1 MNPFTLFIIGILQA
15 ILLLLLAPL
24 YSGFARVMRAKIH
37 SRTGPPLMQ
46 NYRDIRKLMT
56 RQEVVSE
63 QAGWIFRVT
72 PYVNLACMFL
82 AAMVIP
88 ALTTASPLEAAG
100 DLILIVYLF
109 ALPRFFLAIA
119 GLESGSTMAG
129 IGARRELLI
138 SALVEPILLL
148 VIFVM
153 ALLAGTTNLGRI
165 STEVA
170 TGVFPFSLASEVAT
184 GVFPFSLAYL
194 LGLAAFAFA
203 AYIEMGKLPFDLGE
217 AEQELQEGPLAEYS
231 GRSLAILKWSVYLK
245 QLVLV
250 ALFMALFIPFG
261 AMTEL
266 SVVGFI
272 LALIVFPLKAALWYF
287 IAAIFEN
294 AMARTRFMNAPAVV
308 WMALGMALLSFVFYL
323 ANV

>member
-1 MNPFTLFIIGILQA
+1 MNPFIFFLIGLVQA

-24 YSGFARVMRAKIH
+24 YSGFARVMRAKMH
-37 SRTGPPLMQ
+37 SRQGPPLMQ

-63 QAGWIFRVT
+63 QAGWIFRAM
-72 PYVNLACMFL
+72 PYVNLACMFV
-82 AAMVIP
+82 AAMIIP
-88 ALTTASPLEAAG
+88 VLITASPLEAAG

-109 ALPRFFLAIA
+109 ALPRFFFAVA
-119 GLESGSTMAG
+119 GFESGSTMAG
-129 IGARRELLI
+129 VGARRELLV

-153 ALLAGTTNLGRI
+153 ALLSGTTNLGRI
-165 STEVA
+165 STDVA
-170 TGVFPFSLASEVAT
+170 TGAFPY
-184 GVFPFSLAYL
+184 SLAYL

-231 GRSLAILKWSVYLK
+231 GRSLAILKWSIYLK
-245 QLVLV
+245 QFVLV
-250 ALFMALFIPFG
+250 ALFLALFLPFG
-261 AMTEL
+261 AMTHL
-266 SVVGFI
+266 SVLGFI
-272 LALIVFPLKAALWYF
+272 LALIVFPLKAVLWYF

-294 AMARTRFMNAPAVV
+294 AMARTRFINSPALV

>member
-1 MNPFTLFIIGILQA
+1 MNPFWLFIIGVVQA
-15 ILLLLLAPL
+15 LLLLLLAPL
-24 YSGFARVMRAKIH
+24 YSGFARVMRAKMH
-37 SRTGPPLMQ
+37 SRHGPPIMQ
-46 NYRDIRKLMT
+46 NYRDVTKLMT

-72 PYVNLACMFL
+72 PYVSLACMFL
-82 AAMVIP
+82 AAMIIP
-88 ALTTASPLEAAG
+88 VLTTASPLEAAG

-109 ALPRFFLAIA
+109 ALPRFFFAVA
-119 GLESGSTMAG
+119 GFESGSTFAG
-129 IGARRELLI
+129 ISARRELLI

-170 TGVFPFSLASEVAT
+170 TGTFPY
-184 GVFPFSLAYL
+184 SLAYL

-231 GRSLAILKWSVYLK
+231 GRSLAILKWSIYLK

-250 ALFMALFIPFG
+250 ALFVALFIPFG
-261 AMTEL
+261 AMTQL
-266 SVVGFI
+266 SIIGFVI
-272 LALIVFPLKAALWYF
+272 AIVVFPLKSVLWYF
-287 IAAIFEN
+287 VAAVLEN
-294 AMARTRFMNAPAVV
+294 AMARNRFMSAPAIV
-308 WMALGMALLSFVFYL
+308 WMALGLALLSFVFYL

>member
-1 MNPFTLFIIGILQA
+1 MNPFLLFLIGVVQA

-24 YSGFARVMRAKIH
+24 YSGFARVMRAKMH
-37 SRTGPPLMQ
+37 SRHGPPLMQ

-63 QAGWIFRVT
+63 QAGWIFRAT

-82 AAMVIP
+82 AAMIIP
-88 ALTTASPLEAAG
+88 LLTTASPLEAAG

-109 ALPRFFLAIA
+109 ALPRFFFAVA
-119 GLESGSTMAG
+119 CLESGSTLG
-129 IGARRELLI
+129 GVGARRELLI

-165 STEVA
+165 STDIA
-170 TGVFPFSLASEVAT
+170 TGA
-184 GVFPFSLAYL
+184 FPFSLAYL

-203 AYIEMGKLPFDLGE
+203 SYIEMGKLPFDLGE

-250 ALFMALFIPFG
+250 ALFVALFLPFG
-261 AMTEL
+261 AMTQL
-266 SVVGFI
+266 SVLGFI
-272 LALIVFPLKAALWYF
+272 LALIVFPLKAVLWYF

-294 AMARTRFMNAPAVV
+294 GMARTRFMNSPALV
-308 WMALGMALLSFVFYL
+308 WTALGMALLSFVFYL

>member
-1 MNPFTLFIIGILQA
+1 MNPFTLLIIGILQA

-24 YSGFARVMRAKIH
+24 YSGFARVMRAKMH

-109 ALPRFFLAIA
+109 ALPRFFLAVA
-119 GLESGSTMAG
+119 GLESGSSLAG
-129 IGARRELLI
+129 IGARRELLV
-138 SALVEPILLL
+138 SALAEPILLL

-153 ALLAGTTNLGRI
+153 ALLTKTTNLGRI
-165 STEVA
+165 ST
-170 TGVFPFSLASEVAT
+170 EVAT

>member
-1 MNPFTLFIIGILQA
+1 MNPFWLILIGVAQA

-24 YSGFARVMRAKIH
+24 YSGFARVMRAKMH
-37 SRTGPPLMQ
+37 SRQGPPFMQ
-46 NYRDIRKLMT
+46 NYRDITKLMT

-72 PYVNLACMFL
+72 PYLNLGCMFL
-82 AAMVIP
+82 AAMIIP
-88 ALTTASPLEAAG
+88 SLTTASPLEAAG

-109 ALPRFFLAIA
+109 ALPRFFFAVA
-119 GLESGSTMAG
+119 GLESGSTLGG
-129 IGARRELLI
+129 IGARRELLV
-138 SALVEPILLL
+138 SALVEPTLLL

-170 TGVFPFSLASEVAT
+170 TGAFPY
-184 GVFPFSLAYL
+184 SLAYL

-217 AEQELQEGPLAEYS
+217 AEQEVQEGPLAEYS
-231 GRSLAILKWSVYLK
+231 GRSLAILKWSIYLK

-250 ALFMALFIPFG
+250 ALFLALFIPFG
-261 AMTEL
+261 AMTQL
-266 SVVGFI
+266 SLVGFVV
-272 LALIVFPLKAALWYF
+272 AIVAFPLKSVLWYF
-287 IAAIFEN
+287 VAAVLEN
-294 AMARTRFMNAPAVV
+294 AMARNRFMSAPAIV
-308 WMALGMALLSFVFYL
+308 WMALGLALLSFVFYL

>member
-1 MNPFTLFIIGILQA
+1 M
-15 ILLLLLAPL
+15 
-24 YSGFARVMRAKIH
+24 
-37 SRTGPPLMQ
+37 
-46 NYRDIRKLMT
+46 
-56 RQEVVSE
+56 VSE

-109 ALPRFFLAIA
+109 ALPRFFLAVA
-119 GLESGSTMAG
+119 GLESGSSLAG
-129 IGARRELLI
+129 IGARRELLV
-138 SALVEPILLL
+138 SALAEPILLL

-153 ALLAGTTNLGRI
+153 ALLTKTTNLGRI
-165 STEVA
+165 ST
-170 TGVFPFSLASEVAT
+170 EVAT

>member
-1 MNPFTLFIIGILQA
+1 MNPFTLLIIGILQA

-24 YSGFARVMRAKIH
+24 YSGFARVMRAKMH

-109 ALPRFFLAIA
+109 ALPRFFLAVA
-119 GLESGSTMAG
+119 GLESGSSLAG
-129 IGARRELLI
+129 IGARRELLV
-138 SALVEPILLL
+138 SALAEPILLL

-153 ALLAGTTNLGRI
+153 ALLTKTTNLGRI
-165 STEVA
+165 ST
-170 TGVFPFSLASEVAT
+170 EVAT

-266 SVVGFI
+266 SVVDFI

>member
-24 YSGFARVMRAKIH
+24 YSGFARVMRAKMH

-109 ALPRFFLAIA
+109 ALPRFFLAVA
-119 GLESGSTMAG
+119 GLESGSSLAG
-129 IGARRELLI
+129 IGARRELLV
-138 SALVEPILLL
+138 SALAEPILLL

-153 ALLAGTTNLGRI
+153 ALLTKTTNLGRI

-170 TGVFPFSLASEVAT
+170 TGAFPFSLAFV
-184 GVFPFSLAYL
+184 

-266 SVVGFI
+266 SIVGFI